1 MKKIDA
7 GKLLAIAGGVI
18 GILSL
23 IIPDKS
29 QDDRYR
35 EIAKEEANKVL
46 ANKQGN

>member
-35 EIAKEEANKVL
+35 KIAKEEAEKVFSTKES
-46 ANKQGN
+46 N